1 MKHTG
6 ILIVDDEVVIA
17 EELSEFLASFDYP
30 CQTAISVD
38 QALSLVEQD
47 PKITLILTDMRMP
60 GRDGSELIQ
69 ILQNM
74 QGRYFEYVMISGH
87 LDADEDL
94 KHINIQDVTLMRKPI
109 DIEALMT
116 FLEDREFVGA
126 Q

>member
-1 MKHTG
+1 MQHSG

-17 EELSEFLASFDYP
+17 EELSEFLTSFDYH

-38 QALSLVEQD
+38 QALEAVDKDKNISM
-47 PKITLILTDMRMP
+47 ILTDMRMP

-69 ILQNM
+69 ILQDM
-74 QGRYFEYVMISGH
+74 PDRQFEFVMISGH

-94 KHINIQDVTLMRKPI
+94 KHINVTDVTLMRKPI

-116 FLEDREFVGA
+116 YLEDRNFVKV
-126 Q
+126 

>member
-1 MKHTG
+1 MQHSG

-17 EELSEFLASFDYP
+17 EELSEFLTSFDYD

-38 QALSLVEQD
+38 QALDAVDKDKNISM
-47 PKITLILTDMRMP
+47 ILTDMRMP

-69 ILQNM
+69 ILQGM
-74 QGRYFEYVMISGH
+74 PDRQFEFVMISGH

-94 KHINIQDVTLMRKPI
+94 KHINVTDVTLMRKPI

-116 FLEDREFVGA
+116 YLEDRSFVKG
-126 Q
+126 